1 MQIKIGSP
9 LFPLGLLLI
18 ALSLLPGPVIA
29 WAMTVS
35 THEPPPQEQ
44 RSLATAAAPEQE
56 QISPT
61 VALAKKAIHFLSWE
75 GNKLKTT
82 AGAFVIDNSVEVVDI
97 AGSRQLQTDFR
108 GRLPAVRLVYQ
119 GKKLVKV
126 IIE

>member
-9 LFPLGLLLI
+9 LFPLGLLFV

-44 RSLATAAAPEQE
+44 RSLAPPAAPEQE
-56 QISPT
+56 QASPA
-61 VALAKKAIHFLSWE
+61 VALTKKAVHFLSWE

-97 AGSRQLQTDFR
+97 AGSRQLGPDFR
-108 GRLPAVRLVYQ
+108 GRLPAVRLIYKD
-119 GKKLVKV
+119 KKLVKV
-126 IIE
+126 VIE